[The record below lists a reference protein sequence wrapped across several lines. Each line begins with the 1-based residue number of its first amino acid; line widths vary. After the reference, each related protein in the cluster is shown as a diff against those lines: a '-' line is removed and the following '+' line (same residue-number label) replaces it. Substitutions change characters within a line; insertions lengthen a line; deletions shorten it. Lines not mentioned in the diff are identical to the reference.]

1 MDRSSGLLLRPG
13 EVFLCKLAKGRYC
26 EGMKKHVSI
35 VLSLFLMLLGAGPS
49 AGDILLSYESG
60 IATSDLTGAA
70 DPESQGWSFDGT
82 GGAFADGF
90 DAGTGI
96 GSDFGG
102 GWRTV
107 DGTGG
112 APAIYLQD
120 TTPIIAALTAAP
132 SWKMTWTIALD
143 LDAVRIDGGEVE
155 GYYGAPNQARQNAL
169 LLYFDMDDVNS
180 FRVVHRV
187 NELNEIL
194 LDVSGTQ
201 YNTGVVLDAFGTY
214 SITYDAAS
222 ETAKLDY
229 GAGIVTISPSI
240 ADPDRST
247 IFMGSGS
254 TGGQGSAVWN
264 SMVVETTEVNPATE
278 PSVVV
283 TPGTDESSS
292 RVLMTG
298 EVTDAGN
305 ENPVVTL
312 YYGATDGGIDPGSWD
327 DFVDLGRKG
336 GVFSR
341 VLDSLNNN
349 TTVFYR
355 AFAEN
360 SAGNVWSPTT
370 ESVTSRQAMTPAI
383 AVLAGTSEEAGQA
396 NFKGMVTDNGNDDPE
411 VTIFYGT
418 TDEGTNAG
426 AWESS
431 VFVGFSGGDFSQ
443 SVLDLLGG
451 ATYFY
456 RAFSENSV
464 GASWSPT
471 TESVTTQAFAGVP
484 NALVS
489 EGFDFLYEMDENPS
503 NQDLDLAGIGDWYAA
518 PAQATGVDQEM
529 FIPQTYENGIASSNQ
544 AAGLPEALFRSD
556 YGGSV
561 SREALS
567 GDFTVEVALQ
577 LKAGTI
583 ATPGFDL
590 GGFGMFINPPD
601 QTAFRLN
608 INEDEVS
615 SGMGDEIISTA
626 SNTAGMTVFRIAYV
640 EEEQRFWVWRNGVL
654 LYGNTVDQGGGVDG
668 SEPSFYRGGG
678 FLLGDFAA
686 DLSGDWDVDYI
697 RLHNE
702 AVAPSDV
709 PFGSVT
715 VTQISF
721 VNASTVSLDFQGSPN
736 TAYQVQSSEALDG
749 FPNTEAPTNG
759 TSGLTSAEGIGRVE
773 IDVTGRA
780 NGKLFFRVES
790 P

>member
-1 MDRSSGLLLRPG
+1 
-13 EVFLCKLAKGRYC
+13 
-26 EGMKKHVSI
+26 
-35 VLSLFLMLLGAGPS
+35 
-49 AGDILLSYESG
+49 
-60 IATSDLTGAA
+60 
-70 DPESQGWSFDGT
+70 
-82 GGAFADGF
+82 
-90 DAGTGI
+90 
-96 GSDFGG
+96 
-102 GWRTV
+102 
-107 DGTGG
+107 
-112 APAIYLQD
+112 
-120 TTPIIAALTAAP
+120 
-132 SWKMTWTIALD
+132 
-143 LDAVRIDGGEVE
+143 
-155 GYYGAPNQARQNAL
+155 
-169 LLYFDMDDVNS
+169 
-180 FRVVHRV
+180 
-187 NELNEIL
+187 
-194 LDVSGTQ
+194 
-201 YNTGVVLDAFGTY
+201 
-214 SITYDAAS
+214 
-222 ETAKLDY
+222 
-229 GAGIVTISPSI
+229 
-240 ADPDRST
+240 
-247 IFMGSGS
+247 
-254 TGGQGSAVWN
+254 
-264 SMVVETTEVNPATE
+264 
-278 PSVVV
+278 
-283 TPGTDESSS
+283 
-292 RVLMTG
+292 
-298 EVTDAGN
+298 
-305 ENPVVTL
+305 
-312 YYGATDGGIDPGSWD
+312 
-327 DFVDLGRKG
+327 
-336 GVFSR
+336 
-341 VLDSLNNN
+341 
-349 TTVFYR
+349 
-355 AFAEN
+355 
-360 SAGNVWSPTT
+360 
-370 ESVTSRQAMTPAI
+370 
-383 AVLAGTSEEAGQA
+383 
-396 NFKGMVTDNGNDDPE
+396 MVTDNGNDDPE

-608 INEDEVS
+608 INQDEVS